1 MGGWG
6 SETAGILSGYIQGKS
21 YGLFGPSTD
30 VVVNGAVT
38 VNSASQGILA
48 VRDQMTSGTCL
59 PKYMAV
65 TLLPRDNTVFTQ
77 AATASDPW
85 TLTLELGA
93 YSWGTYDWTS
103 PQSPSLAPQVDAG
116 AMKLAVGVVLA
127 TISALY

>member
-1 MGGWG
+1 
-6 SETAGILSGYIQGKS
+6 
-21 YGLFGPSTD
+21 
-30 VVVNGAVT
+30 
-38 VNSASQGILA
+38 
-48 VRDQMTSGTCL
+48 
-59 PKYMAV
+59 MAV